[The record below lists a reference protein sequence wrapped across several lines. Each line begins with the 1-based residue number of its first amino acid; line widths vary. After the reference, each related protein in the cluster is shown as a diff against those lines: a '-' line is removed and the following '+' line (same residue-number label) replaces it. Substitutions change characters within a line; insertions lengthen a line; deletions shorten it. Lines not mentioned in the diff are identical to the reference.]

1 MADVYD
7 GVFRTIINDCS
18 WFVLPLINE
27 VFGEHYSG
35 TETIEF
41 HPNEHFISQN
51 DEPDSKRITDTNFTV
66 TGSTVKKYH
75 LECESSKYSTRIL
88 VRIFEYD
95 AQIALDESEIEGE
108 TIRVT
113 FPNTAVLYLRNSRKT
128 PDSMKVRII
137 VPGDSAEY
145 TVPII
150 KMADYTADDIF
161 RKKLYM
167 LIPFYIFNFE
177 KQFEIIN
184 QDEEKLK
191 EVVKEYRSILK
202 KLSDLTE
209 KEEITSFDKRTIADL
224 SGNVIEELAKNYEK
238 VQKGVGEVMGG
249 PMIETEA
256 KRILMR
262 GRDEGR
268 VEGRV
273 EGKSEGRSEGKELK
287 DIENILRVMKKQR
300 LTLEGAIDALTDF
313 GSLNITEEKKEE
325 YIEKLSNPE
334 SFAPG
339 GDLAEIMDR
348 LNAE

>member
-1 MADVYD
+1 MSDVYD

-209 KEEITSFDKRTIADL
+209 NE
-224 SGNVIEELAKNYEK
+224 
-238 VQKGVGEVMGG
+238 
-249 PMIETEA
+249 
-256 KRILMR
+256 
-262 GRDEGR
+262 
-268 VEGRV
+268 
-273 EGKSEGRSEGKELK
+273 
-287 DIENILRVMKKQR
+287 
-300 LTLEGAIDALTDF
+300 
-313 GSLNITEEKKEE
+313 
-325 YIEKLSNPE
+325 
-334 SFAPG
+334 
-339 GDLAEIMDR
+339 
-348 LNAE
+348 

>member
-51 DEPDSKRITDTNFTV
+51 DDPDSRRITDTNFTV

-95 AQIALDESEIEGE
+95 AQIALDEGEIEGE
-108 TIRVT
+108 TIKVT
-113 FPNTAVLYLRNSRKT
+113 FPNTAVLYLRNSSKT

-167 LIPFYIFNFE
+167 LIPFYFSTSRNS
-177 KQFEIIN
+177 
-184 QDEEKLK
+184 LK
-191 EVVKEYRSILK
+191 
-202 KLSDLTE
+202 
-209 KEEITSFDKRTIADL
+209 
-224 SGNVIEELAKNYEK
+224 
-238 VQKGVGEVMGG
+238 
-249 PMIETEA
+249 
-256 KRILMR
+256 
-262 GRDEGR
+262 
-268 VEGRV
+268 
-273 EGKSEGRSEGKELK
+273 
-287 DIENILRVMKKQR
+287 
-300 LTLEGAIDALTDF
+300 
-313 GSLNITEEKKEE
+313 
-325 YIEKLSNPE
+325 
-334 SFAPG
+334 
-339 GDLAEIMDR
+339 
-348 LNAE
+348 

>member
-51 DEPDSKRITDTNFTV
+51 DDPDSRRITDTNFTV

-95 AQIALDESEIEGE
+95 AQIALDEGEIEGE
-108 TIRVT
+108 TIKVN
-113 FPNTAVLYLRNSRKT
+113 FPNTAVLYLRNSSKT

-191 EVVKEYRSILK
+191 EVVKEYRSIVK

-209 KEEITSFDKRTIADL
+209 SEEITSFDKRTIADL
-224 SGNVIEELAKNYEK
+224 SEDVIEKLAKDYEK
-238 VQKGVGEVMGG
+238 VKKGVGEVMGG
-249 PMIETEA
+249 PLIETEA

-268 VEGRV
+268 AVGI
-273 EGKSEGRSEGKELK
+273 ELK
-287 DIENILRVMKKQR
+287 DIENILRVMKKQE
-300 LTLEGAIDALTDF
+300 LTVEGAIDALTDF

-325 YIEKLSNPE
+325 YIEKLNNPE
-334 SFAPG
+334 SFALG

-348 LNAE
+348 LNEE